1 MFLYTKARREPNEH
15 SVMAPKNTTK
25 TLARELTI
33 LASKTLA
40 DLEAGQRGIVLG
52 FDNAEE
58 PIKRR
63 LTAFGI
69 IRGTE
74 IMVDRT
80 APMGN
85 PRTYN
90 LRGYLLSPPQ

>member
-1 MFLYTKARREPNEH
+1 
-15 SVMAPKNTTK
+15 MAPKHEAVSLSIQDRT
-25 TLARELTI
+25 

-40 DLEAGQRGIVLG
+40 DLETGQRGIVVG
-52 FDNAEE
+52 FNKADD
-58 PIKRR
+58 ILKRR

-74 IMVDRT
+74 ILLDRT

-90 LRGYLLSPPQ
+90 LLGYLLSLRNEDARNVLMRIE